1 MTLLAH
7 LKRHRVTVAV
17 ASVIVIGAAT
27 LVVVAASSDGYRV
40 EQTDLADGGVWVTN
54 DHDGLFG
61 RVNKPAA
68 ALDAA
73 LAPPGGAKSSFQL
86 DIVQDASAVVAI
98 DRVAGKLLP
107 VDVSMAVTKQDQGVP
122 IDSATRVGLAGGTL
136 AVLNTETG
144 QLRAERV
151 DRGRGV
157 TGLTELASTSP
168 PLAEVGPKAAMAV
181 ALDGTVFAVSRS
193 GKVAALRPNE
203 TNFNPVEY
211 REIGAMSSDPRVTAV
226 GAELV
231 VQDGGSVVLPSGRKA
246 TLDSADAVAQ
256 QPGPA
261 SSSVVFATT
270 KNLLSVDL
278 DTATTTTLYNAASGA
293 PAAPVRVGG
302 CVHAAWASTPNGY
315 VRSCREEPAR
325 PGNLGDVKALERPE
339 FRVNRGSVVLNDL
352 ATGAVWDLTNQQRV
366 DNWSAVKPPPKENP
380 SEDVKNKKSA
390 EANKD
395 KPPKA
400 VDDTAGA
407 RPGRSAVLYVLDND
421 SDPTGD
427 VLSISGVT
435 APDVQGVTVA
445 IAPDG
450 QTIRITLPDK
460 ARETHFKYTV
470 DNGSGFSATAA
481 VTVQVRSSEQND
493 EPALRNGRVARQWPV
508 TAGGTVSGSA
518 LSDWRDFDGDPVA
531 LVDTEVKAGSAVT
544 TPTGL
549 IEYAAPLNPG
559 PQPVNYRVTDGF
571 RRPGAEPKM
580 VPGTE
585 TVMVQDV
592 AGKQVAPTALPDAV
606 RGQAG
611 QPITVRPLD
620 NDLVGAD
627 PTDPAAALRLAGEV
641 ASPADVTVGTDVGTG
656 VLVVTASKPGTWKL
670 DYRAAFGNAPL
681 STGVIRVDV
690 TALPPTPEPPLAM
703 PDAAVVRGQQPAVVD
718 VLANDKAPSGA
729 VLAVRS
735 ATPVGDDPQV
745 QVAVL
750 RGRWLRINALSPA
763 VSRPQLVRYTV
774 TDGVSAPVT
783 GEVSITQLGPAP
795 ADTPVPVDDRAVVR
809 AGDSAVIPVLDNDI
823 SPSGAQLILQENVS
837 GAPERGRLTVSRTD
851 GNGDQGAAYVT
862 GSVVRFQAPEKVD
875 APTILQIDYVA
886 MNPAGDQATGH
897 VQVTVMPTPTPQ
909 HPNRTPAPRNIEA
922 RVVAGDT
929 VVMRVPTTG
938 VDPDGDTV
946 SVVGIAS
953 AASIGRVTAIGA
965 TSITYEA
972 YPTSGG
978 TDSFQYVVT
987 DPYGGK
993 ASASVRVA
1001 VVGPG
1006 DPQPPVAVDDVTVAA
1021 PGARLAVDV
1030 LANDL
1035 YGDDDKITIEPL
1047 DHRNRSL
1054 PGGISLDPRSNT
1066 VDAVAPDATGK
1077 PTVVVYAVTNGIGE
1091 PSVATLTIRSQEGHN
1106 TPPVPAELDA
1116 NPRPGDAT
1124 TTVTVLDGCSDPDGS
1139 HADLRITKVFDPRAV
1154 VDDGKIS
1161 LPVGDHAR
1169 TVAYE
1174 IADGGGATALGLLH
1188 VRPLGAG
1195 GPYAVPDKTITVDR
1209 DGEKAVDL
1217 ADYVTDPSGKQ
1228 VRLTTTDLISA
1239 SPTAGLKVRN
1249 DGDRRLVLNGQ
1260 AGYAGPAAITFE
1272 VTNGASITE
1281 GVKAMITVPVQVGPP
1296 TPVLRCPT
1304 TPLTLVAG
1312 GPTSE
1317 IDVAAVC
1324 HVWLA
1329 DPATRGSLS
1338 FAAKWAQQPQGVDVR
1353 AGAKLALTA
1362 SGSAP
1367 PGAEGTLSITVEGT
1381 EATPATLAVRVIAAP
1396 APSVSPVTVDG
1407 VKAGETATVDLASYV
1422 RSRLRDPAI
1431 SVVSIRQTG
1440 GMPASTDTGG
1450 STVRLTPGTDS
1461 HGRMT
1466 FAVVVSDVADR
1477 GRTDRQVTGQITLNV
1492 LGVPDAPG
1500 TPAPGRTVLSRVVEL
1515 TWSSPANNGAPIET
1529 FEVDYGRGT
1538 QTCAASP
1545 CTITGLENG
1554 TSFTFT
1560 VRARNVVGWSKPS
1573 GSSAPAQPNTV
1584 PDAVTALRT
1593 SAPRDGS
1600 LRLDW
1605 NAPNNDGTPV
1615 QRYEVSWTGGGSRTA
1630 GAGATTIT
1638 ATGLNNNTQYSFTV
1652 VAVNAQGPGPSATV
1666 DGQSAG
1672 APATPAQPSFT
1683 AADSA
1688 DASSRAV
1695 RISWQPVGPN
1705 GPGPTTYTLSR
1716 SGGSGGTKTVCS
1728 NVTATTCADDGLAND
1743 GTIYAYSVVAAN
1755 SAAQAEPNGHVS
1767 APSPAARM
1775 EATATPDPITGVSAT
1790 PTGNDG
1796 QATLRFNAPASH
1808 GATNTV
1814 TCRWSGG
1821 SCGTWTYSP
1830 NGQPGVSQTVSGLPN
1845 GQQVSLTLQSCNGSG
1860 GGSYAGNPCDSPVST
1875 PVTTFGPLRNLVVN
1889 ASANGSAV
1897 DFSISVNPN
1906 GKPATVHV
1914 QTSRQNQT
1922 FTTGPG
1928 QWSWSGRDDVGYSSS
1943 DTVSV
1948 TVSDAGRQ
1956 SLSDSRTVNTPPPPA
1971 PPASVTVSKGGPCG
1985 GGGGAPCGGGS
1996 CTHSSCAY
2004 ITVQTAN
2011 FGGRVTCTFNSDHGP
2026 GGFVTES
2033 FGPNERR
2040 QTRNWYG
2047 YPGESVYVTC
2057 GGVQGSYRWQ

>member
-1 MTLLAH
+1 M
-7 LKRHRVTVAV
+7 VAV
-17 ASVIVIGAAT
+17 VTAIVLGAAT
-27 LVVVAASSDGYRV
+27 LVAIAASSDGYRV

-73 LAPPGGAKSSFQL
+73 IAPPGGAKSAFQL

-98 DRVAGKLLP
+98 DRGAGRLLP
-107 VDVSMAVTKQDQGVP
+107 VDVSMAITKQDQGIPVDP
-122 IDSATRVGLAGGTL
+122 ATRVGLAGGTL
-136 AVLNTETG
+136 AVLNAETG
-144 QLRAERV
+144 QLWGKRV
-151 DRGRGV
+151 DRNRGV
-157 TGLTELASTSP
+157 AGLTELGSTSP

-181 ALDGTVFAVSRS
+181 ALDGTVFTVSRS
-193 GKVAALRPNE
+193 GKVAMVRPNE
-203 TNFNPVEY
+203 TDFDPAEY
-211 REIGAMSSDPRVTAV
+211 REIGALSADPRATAV
-226 GAELV
+226 GTELV
-231 VQDGGSVVLPSGRKA
+231 VQDGESVLLPSGRRA
-246 TLDSADAVAQ
+246 TLDSAEAVAQ
-256 QPGPA
+256 QPGPVA
-261 SSSVVFATT
+261 SSVVFATT
-270 KNLLSVDL
+270 TSLLSVDL
-278 DTATTTTLYNAASGA
+278 DNADMAKLYNAASGA
-293 PAAPVRVGG
+293 PAAPVRVGS
-302 CVHAAWASTPNGY
+302 CVHAAWAATPNGY
-315 VRSCREEPAR
+315 VRSCQGEPAR
-325 PGNLGDVKALERPE
+325 PGNLGDVKALQRPE

-380 SEDVKNKKSA
+380 DDDVKNKKSA

-407 RPGRSAVLYVLDND
+407 RLGRSAVLYLLDND

-427 VLSISGVT
+427 VLSISSVT
-435 APDVQGVTVA
+435 APDVQGVTLA

-450 QTIRITLPDK
+450 QTVRITLPDK
-460 ARETHFKYTV
+460 ARDTRFKYTV

-481 VTVQVRSSEQND
+481 VTVQARSPEQND
-493 EPALRNGRVARQWPV
+493 EPAVRQGRVARQWPV
-508 TAGGTVSGSA
+508 TAGGTVSLAA
-518 LSDWRDFDGDPVA
+518 LSDWRDFDGDPIA

-549 IEYAAPLNPG
+549 IEYAAPLNSG
-559 PQPVNYRVTDGF
+559 PQAVNYRVTDGF
-571 RRPGAEPKM
+571 WRPGSEPAM

-585 TVMVQDV
+585 TVTVQDV
-592 AGKQVAPTALPDAV
+592 TGTQVAPTALPDAV
-606 RGQAG
+606 RGQSG

-627 PTDPAAALRLAGEV
+627 PTDPAAALRLAGAV
-641 ASPADVTVGTDVGTG
+641 ASPADVTVTTDVGTG

-681 STGVIRVDV
+681 SAGLIRVDV
-690 TALPPTPEPPLAM
+690 TALPPAPEPPLAM
-703 PDAAVVRGQQPAVVD
+703 PDTAVVRGQQPAIVD

-729 VLAVRS
+729 VLAVHS
-735 ATPVGDDPQV
+735 AAPVGDDAQV

-763 VSRPQLVRYTV
+763 VSRPQMVRYTV

-783 GEVSITQLGPAP
+783 GEVGVTQLGPAP
-795 ADTPVPVDDRAVVR
+795 ADAPVPMADRAVVR
-809 AGDSAVIPVLDNDI
+809 AGDSVVIPVLDNDI
-823 SPSGAQLILQENVS
+823 SPSGAPLTLQENVS

-851 GNGDQGAAYVT
+851 GDGDQGAAYVT

-875 APTILQIDYVA
+875 APVTLQIDYVA
-886 MNPAGDQATGH
+886 VNPAGDQATGH
-897 VQVTVMPTPTPQ
+897 VQVTVMPAPTAER
-909 HPNRTPAPRNIEA
+909 PNRIPAPRNIEA

-929 VVMRVPTTG
+929 IVMRVPTTG

-953 AASIGRVTAIGA
+953 AASTGRITAIGA

-993 ASASVRVA
+993 GTASVRIA

-1006 DPQPPVAVDDVTVAA
+1006 DPQPPVSVDDVMVAA
-1021 PGARLAVDV
+1021 PGAQLGVDV

-1035 YGDDDKITIEPL
+1035 YGDDDKVTIEPL
-1047 DHRNRSL
+1047 DRRNRSL
-1054 PGGISLDPRSNT
+1054 PNGVSLEPTSNI
-1066 VDAVAPDATGK
+1066 VNAVAPDTTGK
-1077 PTVVVYAVTNGIGE
+1077 PTVIVYAVMNGIGE
-1091 PSVATLTIRSQEGHN
+1091 PSVATLTIRSQEDHN
-1106 TPPVPAELDA
+1106 APPVPAELDA
-1116 NPRPGDAT
+1116 NPQPGDAT
-1124 TTVTVLDGCSDPDGS
+1124 TTVTVLDGCSDRDGPHS
-1139 HADLRITKVFDPRAV
+1139 ELRITRVFDPRAV
-1154 VDDGKIS
+1154 VDDGKIT

-1169 TVAYE
+1169 TIAYE
-1174 IADGGGATALGLLH
+1174 IADSGGATALGLIH
-1188 VRPLGAG
+1188 VRPLGVG
-1195 GPYAVPDKTITVDR
+1195 GPYATPGRTITVDR
-1209 DGEKAVDL
+1209 DGEKAADL
-1217 ADYVTDPSGKQ
+1217 TEYVTDPTGKQ

-1239 SPTAGLKVRN
+1239 SPSSGLKVRN

-1260 AGYAGPAAITFE
+1260 AGYVGPAAITFE
-1272 VTNGASITE
+1272 VTNGASLTE
-1281 GVKAMITVPVQVGPP
+1281 GVKAMITIPVQVGPP
-1296 TPVLRCPT
+1296 TPVLRCPV

-1312 GPTSE
+1312 GSTSE
-1317 IDVAAVC
+1317 IDVATVC
-1324 HVWLA
+1324 HIWLA

-1338 FAAKWAQQPQGVDVR
+1338 FGAKWAQQAEGVDVQ
-1353 AGAKLALTA
+1353 AGAKLSLTA
-1362 SGSAP
+1362 AGSAP
-1367 PGAEGTLSITVEGT
+1367 LGAEGTLTITVEGT

-1407 VKAGETATVDLASYV
+1407 VKAGDTATVDLASYV

-1431 SVVSIRQTG
+1431 SVVSIRQSS
-1440 GMPASTDTGG
+1440 GMPASSDIGG
-1450 STVRLTPGTDS
+1450 SIVRLTPGADS

-1466 FAVVVSDVADR
+1466 FAVVVSDVAEQS
-1477 GRTDRQVTGQITLNV
+1477 RTDRQVTGQITLNV

-1515 TWSSPANNGAPIET
+1515 SWSSPANNGAPIET

-1554 TSFTFT
+1554 TSYTFT

-1573 GSSAPAQPNTV
+1573 GGSAPAQPNTV
-1584 PDAVTALRT
+1584 PEVVTALRT

-1615 QRYEVSWTGGGSRTA
+1615 QRYEVSWTGGGSQTV
-1630 GAGATTIT
+1630 GAGATTVT

-1652 VAVNAQGPGPSATV
+1652 VAINAQGPGPAATV

-1688 DASSRAV
+1688 DSSSRAV
-1695 RISWQPVGPN
+1695 RISWQPIGPN
-1705 GPGPTTYTLSR
+1705 GPGPTTYTLTR

-1743 GTIYAYSVVAAN
+1743 GTIYTYSVTAAN
-1755 SAAQAEPNGHVS
+1755 AAAQAEPNGHVS
-1767 APSPAARM
+1767 APSPGARM

-1808 GATNTV
+1808 GGENTV

-1821 SCGTWTYSP
+1821 SCGSWTYSP
-1830 NGQPGVSQTVSGLPN
+1830 NGQSGVSQTVSGLPN
-1845 GQQVSLTLQSCNGSG
+1845 GQQVSLTLQTCNGSG
-1860 GGSYAGNPCDSPVST
+1860 GGSYAGNPCNSPVSA
-1875 PVTTFGPLRNLVVN
+1875 PVTTFGPIRNLVIN
-1889 ASANGSAV
+1889 ASANGPAV
-1897 DFSISVNPN
+1897 DFSVSVNPN
-1906 GKPATVHV
+1906 GKPATVRV

-1928 QWSWSGRDDVGYSSS
+1928 QWSWNGRDDVGYSSS
-1943 DTVSV
+1943 DTISV
-1948 TVSDAGRQ
+1948 TVSDDGRQ

-1971 PPASVTVSKGGPCG
+1971 PPPSVSVSKGGPCG
-1985 GGGGAPCGGGS
+1985 GGGGAACGGGS

-2047 YPGESVYVTC
+2047 YPGEAVYVTC